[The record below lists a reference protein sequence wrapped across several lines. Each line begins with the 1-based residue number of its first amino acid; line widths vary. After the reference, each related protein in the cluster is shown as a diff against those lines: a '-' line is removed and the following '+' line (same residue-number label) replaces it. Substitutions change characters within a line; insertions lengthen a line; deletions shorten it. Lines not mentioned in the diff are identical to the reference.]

1 MKKLV
6 KKLRFAVVE
15 GVKGAIPW
23 GSSAVN
29 IVENFTGKD
38 LATGEPVKPKQVSWE
53 KIAMRTIALLILA
66 YLVAKDIIPVK
77 ELIDLLKSV
86 I

>member
-1 MKKLV
+1 MKNLL

-38 LATGEPVKPKQVSWE
+38 LATGEPVKAKQVSWE
-53 KIAMRTIALLILA
+53 KVAMRTIALLVLA
-66 YLVAKDIIPVK
+66 YLVAKDIIPVQ
-77 ELIDLLKSV
+77 EIIEFLKS
-86 I
+86 IA